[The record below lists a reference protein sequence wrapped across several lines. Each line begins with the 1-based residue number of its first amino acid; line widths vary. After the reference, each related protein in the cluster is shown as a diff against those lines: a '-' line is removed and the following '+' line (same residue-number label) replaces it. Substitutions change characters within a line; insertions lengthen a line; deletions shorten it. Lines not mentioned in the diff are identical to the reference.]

1 MSIWRVFG
9 KKANFNEIANKYNID
24 QVTARIIRN
33 RNMISDED
41 FNMYLRP
48 DLSRLHDPFS
58 MKDITKAC
66 DILLDKIDNKKSIR
80 IIGDYDI
87 DGICSITILYKGLK
101 RAGAIVDYVVP
112 HRIHDGYGINERLI
126 DEAYEDGI
134 DTIITCDNGIAA
146 IEQVK
151 HAKSLGMTIIITD
164 HHDIPFEMQ
173 GEEKIYTIPE
183 ADACVNPKQADCPYP
198 FKGLCGAV
206 VAYKLIQVLYA
217 KINAIYEGKYKA
229 LYSRDLDDFL
239 EFAAIATVGDV
250 MDLINENR
258 VIVKYG
264 LAHIANTP
272 NLGLSA
278 LIELC
283 ELDKSHISSY
293 HIGFVIG
300 PCLNASGRLESA
312 ELAIKMLLSTSEN
325 EAKELTKELKALND
339 ERKDL
344 TDSEASKA
352 FEMVDNTSLK
362 DDKVLV
368 VYLENC
374 HESIAGIIAGRVR
387 ERYYKPSIVIT
398 KSEDGLKGSGRS
410 IDGYNMFEEISK
422 VKSLLTKFG
431 GHPMAAGLSLKEEN
445 LEEFR
450 AALNREQ
457 TLTKDDLTPKIWID
471 VAMPVDYVTM
481 ELVKEFEILEPFG
494 KGNEKPVFAD
504 RNLKVIRANLIGKNK
519 NVLKMQLQ
527 SAYGK
532 IIEAIK
538 FKVEED
544 ELPAIGSVIKII
556 YYPDINE
563 FKGNK
568 SLQFIVNE
576 IDY

>member
-1 MSIWRVFG
+1 MSIWRIFG
-9 KKANFNEIANKYNID
+9 KKADFKGIASKYNID

-33 RNMISDED
+33 RGMISDED
-41 FNMYLRP
+41 FNMYLHP
-48 DLSRLHDPFS
+48 DLSKLHDPFLL
-58 MKDITKAC
+58 KDVTKAT
-66 DILLDKIDNKKSIR
+66 DILLDKIKNNKKIR

-101 RAGAIVDYVVP
+101 RAKALVDYVVP

-134 DTIITCDNGIAA
+134 DTLITCDNGIAA
-146 IEQVK
+146 INQVK

-164 HHDIPFEMQ
+164 HHDIPFEMK

-183 ADACVNPKQADCPYP
+183 ADAVVNPKQIDCPYP

-206 VAYKLIQVLYA
+206 VAYKLIQVLYNTIIS
-217 KINAIYEGKYKA
+217 KNDIKDKSPYYGDI
-229 LYSRDLDDFL
+229 DDFL

-258 VIVKYG
+258 IIVKYG
-264 LAHIANTP
+264 LVHIANTT
-272 NLGLSA
+272 NLGLKA

-283 ELDKSHISSY
+283 ELDINHISSY
-293 HIGFVIG
+293 HVGFVIG

-312 ELAIKMLLSTSEN
+312 DLAIKMLLSNDESEAI
-325 EAKELTKELKALND
+325 EFAKELKALND

-344 TDSEASKA
+344 TDLEASKA
-352 FEMVDNTSLK
+352 FEMVENTNLK
-362 DDKVLV
+362 NDKVLV
-368 VYLENC
+368 VYLEDC

-398 KSEDGLKGSGRS
+398 KSEEGLKGSGRS
-410 IDGYNMFEEISK
+410 IEAYNMFEEISK

-445 LEEFR
+445 LEAFR
-450 AALNREQ
+450 TALNKEQ
-457 TLTKDDLTPKIWID
+457 NLTEDDLTPKIWVD
-471 VAMPVDYVTM
+471 VPMPVDYVTM
-481 ELVKEFEILEPFG
+481 NLIDEFEILEPFG
-494 KGNEKPVFAD
+494 KGNEKPIFAD
-504 RNLKVIRANLIGKNK
+504 KNLKVIRANLIGKNK

-527 SAYGK
+527 SSYGK

-538 FKVEED
+538 FKAEAED
-544 ELPAIGSVIKII
+544 VPAIGSEIKIL

-563 FKGNK
+563 FRGMK
-568 SLQFIVNE
+568 SLQFVVNE
-576 IDY
+576 MA

>member
-1 MSIWRVFG
+1 MSIWRIFG
-9 KKANFNEIANKYNID
+9 KKADFKGIASKYNID

-33 RNMISDED
+33 RDMISDED
-41 FNMYLRP
+41 FNMYLHP
-48 DLSRLHDPFS
+48 DLSKLHDPFLL
-58 MKDITKAC
+58 KDVTKAT
-66 DILLDKIDNKKSIR
+66 DILLDKIKNNKKIR

-101 RAGAIVDYVVP
+101 RAGAMVDYVVP

-126 DEAYEDGI
+126 DEAYKDGI
-134 DTIITCDNGIAA
+134 DTLITCDNGIAA
-146 IEQVK
+146 INQVK

-164 HHDIPFEMQ
+164 HHDIPFEMK

-183 ADACVNPKQADCPYP
+183 ADAVVNPKQIDCPYP

-206 VAYKLIQVLYA
+206 VAYKLIQVLYNTIIS
-217 KINAIYEGKYKA
+217 KNNIKDKSPYYGDI
-229 LYSRDLDDFL
+229 DDFL

-258 VIVKYG
+258 IIVKYG
-264 LAHIANTP
+264 LVHIANTT
-272 NLGLSA
+272 NLGLKA

-283 ELDKSHISSY
+283 ELDINHISSY

-312 ELAIKMLLSTSEN
+312 DLAIKMLLSNDESE
-325 EAKELTKELKALND
+325 AIELAKELKALND

-344 TDSEASKA
+344 TDLEASKA
-352 FEMVDNTSLK
+352 FEMIDNTNLK
-362 DDKVLV
+362 KDKVLV

-398 KSEDGLKGSGRS
+398 KSEEGLKGSGRS
-410 IDGYNMFEEISK
+410 IEAYNMFEEISK

-445 LEEFR
+445 LEAFR
-450 AALNREQ
+450 AALNKEQ
-457 TLTKDDLTPKIWID
+457 NLTEDDLTPKIWVD
-471 VAMPVDYVTM
+471 VPMPVDYVTM
-481 ELVKEFEILEPFG
+481 NLIDEFEILEPFG
-494 KGNEKPVFAD
+494 KGNEKPIFAD
-504 RNLKVIRANLIGKNK
+504 KNLKVIRANLIGKNK

-527 SAYGK
+527 SSYGK

-538 FKVEED
+538 FKAEAED
-544 ELPAIGSVIKII
+544 VPAIGSEIKIL

-563 FKGNK
+563 FRGMK
-568 SLQFIVNE
+568 SLQFVVNE
-576 IDY
+576 ME

>member
-1 MSIWRVFG
+1 MSIWRIFG
-9 KKANFNEIANKYNID
+9 KKADFKGIASKYNID

-33 RNMISDED
+33 RDMISDED
-41 FNMYLRP
+41 FNMYLHP
-48 DLSRLHDPFS
+48 DLSKLHDPFLL
-58 MKDITKAC
+58 KDVTKAT
-66 DILLDKIDNKKSIR
+66 DILLDKIKNNKKIR

-101 RAGAIVDYVVP
+101 RAGAMVDYVVP

-126 DEAYEDGI
+126 DEAYKDGI
-134 DTIITCDNGIAA
+134 DTLITCDNGIAA
-146 IEQVK
+146 INQVK

-164 HHDIPFEMQ
+164 HHDIPFEMK

-183 ADACVNPKQADCPYP
+183 ADAVVNPKQIDCPYP

-206 VAYKLIQVLYA
+206 VAYKLIQVLYNTIIS
-217 KINAIYEGKYKA
+217 KNNIKDKSPYYGDI
-229 LYSRDLDDFL
+229 DDFL

-258 VIVKYG
+258 IIVKYG
-264 LAHIANTP
+264 LVHIANTT
-272 NLGLSA
+272 NLGLKA

-283 ELDKSHISSY
+283 ELDINHISSY

-312 ELAIKMLLSTSEN
+312 DLAIKMLLSNDESE
-325 EAKELTKELKALND
+325 AIELAKELKALND

-344 TDSEASKA
+344 TDLEASKA
-352 FEMVDNTSLK
+352 FEMIDNTNLK
-362 DDKVLV
+362 NDKVLV

-410 IDGYNMFEEISK
+410 IEAYNMFEEISK

-445 LEEFR
+445 LEAFR
-450 AALNREQ
+450 TALNKEQ
-457 TLTKDDLTPKIWID
+457 KLTEDDLTPKIWVD
-471 VAMPVDYVTM
+471 VPMPVDYVTM
-481 ELVKEFEILEPFG
+481 NLINEFEILEPFG
-494 KGNEKPVFAD
+494 KGNEKPIFAD
-504 RNLKVIRANLIGKNK
+504 KNLKVIRANLIGKNK

-527 SAYGK
+527 SSYGK

-538 FKVEED
+538 FKAEAED
-544 ELPAIGSVIKII
+544 LPEIGSEIKIL

-563 FKGNK
+563 FRGIK
-568 SLQFIVNE
+568 SLQFVVNE
-576 IDY
+576 ME

>member
-9 KKANFNEIANKYNID
+9 KKANFNEIANKYSID

-48 DLSRLHDPFS
+48 DISRLHDPFS

-101 RAGAIVDYVVP
+101 RAEAIVDYVVP

-146 IEQVK
+146 LKQVK

-217 KINAIYEGKYKA
+217 KINAIDEGKYKA

-325 EAKELTKELKALND
+325 EAKELAQELKALND

-410 IDGYNMFEEISK
+410 IEGYNMFEEISK

-431 GHPMAAGLSLKEEN
+431 GH
-445 LEEFR
+445 
-450 AALNREQ
+450 
-457 TLTKDDLTPKIWID
+457 
-471 VAMPVDYVTM
+471 
-481 ELVKEFEILEPFG
+481 
-494 KGNEKPVFAD
+494 
-504 RNLKVIRANLIGKNK
+504 
-519 NVLKMQLQ
+519 
-527 SAYGK
+527 
-532 IIEAIK
+532 
-538 FKVEED
+538 
-544 ELPAIGSVIKII
+544 
-556 YYPDINE
+556 
-563 FKGNK
+563 
-568 SLQFIVNE
+568 
-576 IDY
+576 

>member
-1 MSIWRVFG
+1 MSIWRIFG
-9 KKANFNEIANKYNID
+9 KKADFKGIASKYNID

-33 RNMISDED
+33 RDMISDED
-41 FNMYLRP
+41 FNMYLHP
-48 DLSRLHDPFS
+48 DLSKLHDPFLL
-58 MKDITKAC
+58 KDVTKAT
-66 DILLDKIDNKKSIR
+66 DILLDKIKNNKKIR

-101 RAGAIVDYVVP
+101 RAKALVDYVVP

-126 DEAYEDGI
+126 DEAYKDGI
-134 DTIITCDNGIAA
+134 DTLITCDNGIAA
-146 IEQVK
+146 INQVK

-164 HHDIPFEMQ
+164 HHDIPFEMK
-173 GEEKIYTIPE
+173 GDDKIYTIPE
-183 ADACVNPKQADCPYP
+183 ADAVVNPKQIDCPYP

-206 VAYKLIQVLYA
+206 VAYKLIQVLYNTIIS
-217 KINAIYEGKYKA
+217 KNNIKDKSPYYGDI
-229 LYSRDLDDFL
+229 DDFL

-258 VIVKYG
+258 IIVKYG
-264 LAHIANTP
+264 LVHIANTT
-272 NLGLSA
+272 NLGLKA

-283 ELDKSHISSY
+283 ELDINHINSY

-312 ELAIKMLLSTSEN
+312 DLAIKMLLSNDESE
-325 EAKELTKELKALND
+325 AIELAKELKALND

-344 TDSEASKA
+344 TDLEASKA
-352 FEMVDNTSLK
+352 FEMIENTNLK
-362 DDKVLV
+362 NDKVLV

-398 KSEDGLKGSGRS
+398 KSEEGLKGSGRS
-410 IDGYNMFEEISK
+410 IEAYNMFEEISK

-445 LEEFR
+445 LEAFR
-450 AALNREQ
+450 TALNKEQ
-457 TLTKDDLTPKIWID
+457 NLTEDDLTPKIWVD
-471 VAMPVDYVTM
+471 VPMPVDYVTM
-481 ELVKEFEILEPFG
+481 NLIDEFEILEPFG
-494 KGNEKPVFAD
+494 KGNEKPIFAD
-504 RNLKVIRANLIGKNK
+504 KNLKVIRANLIGKNK

-527 SAYGK
+527 SSYGK

-538 FKVEED
+538 FKAEVD
-544 ELPAIGSVIKII
+544 DVPAIGSEIKIL

-563 FKGNK
+563 FRGIK
-568 SLQFIVNE
+568 SLQFVVNE
-576 IDY
+576 ME